1 MTLEDLQFALELN
14 CVMTKDIDYLLEY
27 SKKNGIHTEDIDT
40 QLLKLGYDK
49 VFDNQYE
56 EDNYDDYFNNIQ
68 KFPNK
73 ARFYDE

>member
-27 SKKNGIHTEDIDT
+27 SKNGIKTEDIDS

-49 VFDNQYE
+49 IFDNEYE
-56 EDNYDDYFNNIQ
+56 EDNYDDNFNNIQ
-68 KFPNK
+68 KFPHRS
-73 ARFYDE
+73 RFYDE